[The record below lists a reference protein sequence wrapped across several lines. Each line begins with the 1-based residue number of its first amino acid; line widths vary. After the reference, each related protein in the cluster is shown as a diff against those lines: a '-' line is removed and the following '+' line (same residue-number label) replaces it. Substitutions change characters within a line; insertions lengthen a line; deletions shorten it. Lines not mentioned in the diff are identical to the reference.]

1 MNLSL
6 CMDMNGCPNRC
17 KHCWIGHMTNN
28 HLSDNDA
35 KMIVNRFNDY
45 FDKITVYSW
54 LREPDYCENF
64 RERWLADN
72 ELSTG
77 YKPQRFELASF
88 YKIVREP
95 EYVKLLKEVGTKK
108 VQLTLFG
115 LEEITDKYVGR
126 KGAFREILKAT
137 EILIANDIS
146 PRWQLFINEENKD
159 EIAKLLE
166 LIKELRFK
174 ERCSDFTFFIH
185 EGSCDG
191 ENAKLY
197 DLRIKKESVSE
208 SLIPYYLNFNS
219 KQKEQDLV
227 EQFKKKTQEHYVP
240 SNDNGD
246 IVIYV
251 SNMWNVFFNFT
262 NMSAEWVIGNL
273 MHDDI
278 AEICR
283 RIKEEDIPA
292 LHAAKQITLS
302 ELAIRYGNPD
312 STRLFDEDDY
322 KMFLLNRYLVDI
334 KCGNCN
340 HQVVGMER

>member
-1 MNLSL
+1 
-6 CMDMNGCPNRC
+6 
-17 KHCWIGHMTNN
+17 MTNN

-95 EYVKLLKEVGTKK
+95 EYVKFLKEVGTKK

-197 DLRIKKESVSE
+197 D
-208 SLIPYYLNFNS
+208 
-219 KQKEQDLV
+219 
-227 EQFKKKTQEHYVP
+227 
-240 SNDNGD
+240 
-246 IVIYV
+246 
-251 SNMWNVFFNFT
+251 
-262 NMSAEWVIGNL
+262 
-273 MHDDI
+273 
-278 AEICR
+278 
-283 RIKEEDIPA
+283 
-292 LHAAKQITLS
+292 
-302 ELAIRYGNPD
+302 
-312 STRLFDEDDY
+312 
-322 KMFLLNRYLVDI
+322 
-334 KCGNCN
+334 
-340 HQVVGMER
+340 

>member
-1 MNLSL
+1 
-6 CMDMNGCPNRC
+6 
-17 KHCWIGHMTNN
+17 MTNN

-95 EYVKLLKEVGTKK
+95 EYVKFLKEVGTKK

-166 LIKELRFK
+166 LIKELTFK

-246 IVIYV
+246 IIIYV